1 LYELQSVLKT
11 VLKRFVNFLLFGNIY
26 VALGALCLIQSTAVQ
41 LQLNT
46 HLIPYSLLVF
56 FATLFVY
63 NFQRIFYAPQEN
75 TMLHS
80 VRRTWIFR
88 NPVTTKI
95 LAFIGFTGVV
105 ITFFYVDFHIAFYLL
120 PLLVLSLAYFAP
132 FVKLRKNAFFKLLT
146 LVTVWT
152 MVTAVVPILLTQESL
167 LDTKNSLHLLIRFCF
182 MTAICIPFDI
192 RDLKI
197 DEADNISTIPRILGE
212 NQTRR
217 LALAFM
223 IIYSVL
229 IVLAYYLNHLPA
241 AVFMMLLLS
250 AVLNTLLVVMSSS
263 KRSEYFF
270 VAGIDGTMI
279 LQGVLLIGAVY
290 L

>member
-1 LYELQSVLKT
+1 LRTLLQ
-11 VLKRFVNFLLFGNIY
+11 RFFDFLLFGNVY
-26 VALGALCLIQSTAVQ
+26 VALGALCLVQSTAIQ
-41 LQLNT
+41 LQL
-46 HLIPYSLLVF
+46 HPSLLPYSLLVF

-63 NFQRIFYAPQEN
+63 NFQRIFYIPQEN
-75 TMLHS
+75 SALHS
-80 VRRTWIFR
+80 VRRDWIFR
-88 NPVTTKI
+88 NPVTIKI
-95 LAFIGFTGVV
+95 LACIGFTGVA
-105 ITFFYVDFHIAFYLL
+105 ITFFYVGFSIVFYLS

-132 FVKLRKNAFFKLLT
+132 FVKLRKNALFKLLT

-152 MVTAVVPILLTQESL
+152 MATAVVPVLLVHQPLIDS
-167 LDTKNSLHLLIRFCF
+167 KNGLHLLIRLCF
-182 MTAICIPFDI
+182 MIAICIPFDI

-212 NQTRR
+212 NYTRR
-217 LALAFM
+217 LAFIFM
-223 IIYSVL
+223 IVYIVL
-229 IVLAYYLNHLPA
+229 IVLAYYLNHLPLTIF
-241 AVFMMLLLS
+241 VMLLLS
-250 AVLNTLLVVMSSS
+250 AIINTALVVMSSS

>member
-1 LYELQSVLKT
+1 M
-11 VLKRFVNFLLFGNIY
+11 NFLLFGNIY
-26 VALGALCLIQSTAVQ
+26 VALGALCLVQSTAIQ

-63 NFQRIFYAPQEN
+63 NFQRIFYIPQEN
-75 TMLHS
+75 TTLHS

-88 NPVTTKI
+88 NRTTIKT
-95 LAFIGFTGVV
+95 LACIGFAGIV
-105 ITFFYVDFHIAFYLL
+105 ITFFYVDAHIVFYLS
-120 PLLVLSLAYFAP
+120 PLLALSLAYFAP
-132 FVKLRKNAFFKLLT
+132 FIKIRKNAFFKLLT

-152 MVTAVVPILLTQESL
+152 MATAVVPILLTHESL
-167 LDTKNSLHLLIRFCF
+167 LDPKNGLHLLIRFCF

-212 NQTRR
+212 NLTRL

-229 IVLAYYLNHLPA
+229 IILVYHLNHLPT
-241 AVFMMLLLS
+241 AVFVMLLLS

-279 LQGVLLIGAVY
+279 LQGALLIGAVY